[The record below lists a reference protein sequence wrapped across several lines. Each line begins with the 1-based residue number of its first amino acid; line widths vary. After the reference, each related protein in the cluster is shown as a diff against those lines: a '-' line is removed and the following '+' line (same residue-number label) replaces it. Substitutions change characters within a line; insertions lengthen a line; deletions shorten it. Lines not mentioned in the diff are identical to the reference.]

1 MKKVRLTKW
10 LVWFFCGLL
19 TIAAFFA
26 KDFVL
31 YDFHMLPSDYAFSAQ
46 STAGP
51 EGVTGS
57 RSDKPI
63 QALTAFWFSY
73 GKDRELL
80 YGLESGIASEDV
92 RLYGKADNQILAIT
106 AKDLQPIRDDLM
118 GYIIAAL
125 PEQTIDTN
133 GDGNSETVYD
143 FARADF
149 GRHAYELE
157 PREFGSSEIPFEL
170 AFEERRYIQ
179 VFYNNEP
186 LINASV
192 SVASQGGKNQIY
204 QTDGHGWIDGL
215 PASVLRSGFT
225 VTYSPDS
232 QTTYRMYYAIE
243 DYEYF
248 TEHFFKAYI
257 PLLLVL
263 LLGAIGIAAFYIL
276 REAYAKK
283 NPGYE
288 IYKRERP
295 GLRKGTGM
303 HRNSDSK
310 FLLIRWLFLI
320 FGFFL
325 WSFAGKLLSQEQ
337 TLNHIAVPVFSC
349 PFNLDQTLESSCY
362 YLTHLPKLFTR
373 NWGYIVSFLVTLML
387 FAGLG
392 GRILCG
398 FMCPL
403 GFVQDLFDKLRRV
416 LHIRPVTVSDK
427 MNQVLQPLKWVWTI
441 LFLCFVFAGGDF
453 CDICPNKIFSPA
465 LGGWWV
471 DLALGGFLTIP
482 LIVGSF
488 YIKRFWCL
496 MCPMGFLLGMFH
508 RFNLF
513 KLKKDCTAC
522 TECGACY
529 ESCPMRLKNIYT
541 EREKEQVQTIDC
553 LMCGECIHK
562 CPEDHALSMTFCGK
576 TVFKSSRDT
585 FMSKYASEC
594 DSRQRKKEEQPICHR
609 KKRL

>member
-1 MKKVRLTKW
+1 MKKVRFGKW
-10 LVWFFCGLL
+10 LVYFFCGLL

-31 YDFHMLPSDYAFSAQ
+31 YDFHMLPSDYTYAQ
-46 STAGP
+46 SKS
-51 EGVTGS
+51 E
-57 RSDKPI
+57 KPN
-63 QALTAFWFSY
+63 QALTPFWFSY
-73 GKDRELL
+73 GAGRELL
-80 YGLESGIASEDV
+80 YGHENNMDTDSIQF
-92 RLYGKADNQILAIT
+92 YGKTHEQVLPVAADDLA
-106 AKDLQPIRDDLM
+106 PIRDDLM
-118 GYIIAAL
+118 GYLIAVL
-125 PEQTIDTN
+125 PEQMLDTN
-133 GDGNSETVYD
+133 NDGITETVHD

-149 GRHAYELE
+149 GPHAYELA
-157 PREFGSSEIPFEL
+157 PREFDSNEIPFEL
-170 AFEERRYIQ
+170 AFAERKYIQ
-179 VFYNNEP
+179 VFYQNAP
-186 LINASV
+186 LINAAITVTSPD
-192 SVASQGGKNQIY
+192 GKNQTY
-204 QTDGHGWIDGL
+204 QTEEHGWIDGL
-215 PASVLRSGFT
+215 PSAVLRNGFT
-225 VTYSPDS
+225 VTYSPDN

-248 TEHFFKAYI
+248 TEHFFKAYV
-257 PLLLVL
+257 PLLLIL
-263 LLGAIGIAAFYIL
+263 LLSAMGIVIFYFA
-276 REAYAKK
+276 REAYTKK
-283 NPGYE
+283 KPAYA
-288 IYKRERP
+288 IYSRERP
-295 GLRKGTGM
+295 GLRKGNGLQSK
-303 HRNSDSK
+303 SDSK

-325 WSFAGKLLSQEQ
+325 WSFAGKLVSQEQ

-362 YLTHLPKLFTR
+362 YLTHLPTLFTR
-373 NWGYIVSFLVTLML
+373 NWGYIISFLVTLVL
-387 FAGLG
+387 FVVLG

-427 MNQVLQPLKWVWTI
+427 MNQVIQPLKWLWTI
-441 LFLCFVFAGGDF
+441 LFLCFVFVGGDF

-471 DLALGGFLTIP
+471 NLALGGFLTIP

-508 RFNLF
+508 KYNLF
-513 KLKKDCTAC
+513 QLKKDCTAC

-541 EREKEQVQTIDC
+541 EREKENVQTIDC

-576 TVFKSSRDT
+576 TIYKSSRNI
-585 FMSKYASEC
+585 FMSKYALVGH
-594 DSRQRKKEEQPICHR
+594 KEYKEN
-609 KKRL
+609 KED

>member
-1 MKKVRLTKW
+1 MKKVKLGKW
-10 LVWFFCGLL
+10 LVWLFCGIL

-26 KDFVL
+26 KDFVM
-31 YDFHMLPSDYAFSAQ
+31 YDFHMLPSDYTYAESK
-46 STAGP
+46 S
-51 EGVTGS
+51 E
-57 RSDKPI
+57 KPI
-63 QALTAFWFSY
+63 QAATAFWFSY
-73 GKDRELL
+73 GPERELL
-80 YGLESGIASEDV
+80 YGYENNMDAETI
-92 RLYGKADNQILAIT
+92 RFYGKTHDQALPVT
-106 AKDLQPIRDDLM
+106 ASDLEPIRNDLM
-118 GYIIAAL
+118 GYLVAVL
-125 PEQTIDTN
+125 PQQLIDTN
-133 GDGNSETVYD
+133 DDGITETVYD

-149 GRHAYELE
+149 GLHAYELA
-157 PREFGSSEIPFEL
+157 PREFDSNEIPFEL
-170 AFEERRYIQ
+170 AFAERKYIQ
-179 VFYNNEP
+179 VFYQNEP
-186 LINASV
+186 LMDV
-192 SVASQGGKNQIY
+192 SVTVTSPDGRNQTY
-204 QTDGHGWIDGL
+204 RTDGHGWIDGL
-215 PASVLRSGFT
+215 PSSVVRGGFT

-263 LLGAIGIAAFYIL
+263 LFSMIGIVAFYFI
-276 REAYAKK
+276 REVYTKSNPAYQ
-283 NPGYE
+283 
-288 IYKRERP
+288 IYTRERP
-295 GLRKGTGM
+295 GLRKGTGLQ
-303 HRNSDSK
+303 NKSDSK
-310 FLLIRWLFLI
+310 FLLFRWLFLI

-325 WSFAGKLLSQEQ
+325 WSFSGKLISQEQ

-362 YLTHLPKLFTR
+362 YLTHLPTLFTR
-373 NWGYIVSFLVTLML
+373 NWGYIISFLVTLML
-387 FAGLG
+387 FVVLG

-403 GFVQDLFDKLRRV
+403 GFVQDLFDKLRRA

-427 MNQVLQPLKWVWTI
+427 MNQVIQPLKWLWTI
-441 LFLCFVFAGGDF
+441 LFLCFVFVGGDF

-471 DLALGGFLTIP
+471 NLALGGFLTIP

-496 MCPMGFLLGMFH
+496 MCPMGFLLGMFQ

-513 KLKKDCTAC
+513 KLKKDCMAC

-541 EREKEQVQTIDC
+541 EREKEDVQTIDC

-562 CPEDHALSMTFCGK
+562 CPEDHALSMTFFGK
-576 TVFKSSRDT
+576 TIFKSSRNT
-585 FMSKYASEC
+585 FLSRYALESH
-594 DSRQRKKEEQPICHR
+594 RKRRKEEE
-609 KKRL
+609 